1 MSGNAEVQMQE
12 VRSIPGPVLIT
23 GGAGFIGRYLTEALA
38 AAGTPVTVLDDL
50 SCENSTFDCPQ
61 IARPGVTCIEGSVFD
76 EPLMSRMVRE
86 HATVVHFASVVGVEE
101 TISRPFDT
109 IDNLRGT
116 MHLARMLTP
125 DHVALFASSAD
136 VYAAHSHMYDRPMRE
151 DDLLVLEHPQVNRWV
166 YAHVKALEENLV
178 ANAAA
183 RSVVIRVFNTFGP
196 AMDYP
201 APKRVVP
208 HFINNILNRQPMR
221 LSGDGSQ
228 RRSFCWVGD
237 TVRGMIQALAHT
249 ARHQAP
255 FAECFNIGADQPMSM
270 RELAEYMNAT
280 AVRLGLID
288 QPLPIE
294 AESFTYSQA
303 FDDSWN
309 RVPDIAHAREVL
321 GFAPAMPFAE
331 GMERTLVHY
340 RDQEAA
346 RKAA

>member
-1 MSGNAEVQMQE
+1 MPATSEVKMQE
-12 VRSIPGPVLIT
+12 VMAIPGPVLIT
-23 GGAGFIGRYLTEALA
+23 GGAGFIGRYLAEVLA
-38 AAGTPVTVLDDL
+38 TAGTDVTVLDDL
-50 SCENSTFDCPQ
+50 SCENSSFECPQ
-61 IARPGVTCIEGSVFD
+61 LAHAGITCIEGSVFD
-76 EPLMSRMVRE
+76 EPLMTRLVGE

-116 MHLARMLTP
+116 MHLSRVLTP
-125 DHVALFASSAD
+125 DHVVLFASSAD

-151 DDLLVLEHPQVNRWV
+151 DDLLVLEHPRVNRWV
-166 YAHVKALEENLV
+166 YAHVKALEENLI

-208 HFINNILNRQPMR
+208 HFISNILNRKPMR

-249 ARHQAP
+249 AGQASP
-255 FAECFNIGADQPMSM
+255 FAECFNIGAAQPMSM
-270 RELAEYMNAT
+270 RDLAHYMNDA

-288 QPLPIE
+288 APVPVE

-309 RVPDIAHAREVL
+309 RVPDIGHAREVL
-321 GFAPAMPFAE
+321 NFAPSTPFDV
-331 GMERTLVHY
+331 GMERTLVYY